1 MGSSGDRLCQT
12 SPIPR
17 SPDGD
22 NKMLCTALNGRGVHT
37 DLELKRLRAITKPQK
52 CLSLRSL
59 KDFGT
64 EIFTKDSTGGED
76 SNMIYNLLRFLY

>member
-1 MGSSGDRLCQT
+1 
-12 SPIPR
+12 
-17 SPDGD
+17 
-22 NKMLCTALNGRGVHT
+22 MLCTALNGRGVHT

-64 EIFTKDSTGGED
+64 EIFTKDSTGGVD
-76 SNMIYNLLRFLY
+76 SNMIYTLLRFLYSRTNREGLKGLKDIAPAPKIG